1 MNIIDILLIIIIL
14 FSVWR
19 GWHTGFISGLASLVV
34 LGGSVWAALAAYPFV
49 SIQLLRF
56 FPAISGWSDPLAFI
70 LLLFLARIVL
80 GLLLNALIIRLPKNS
95 RDSLVNQILGLAPGF
110 INGLIYAALVSALL
124 LSFPLPEKVSN
135 KVSESYM
142 AGYFSRPVEYFG
154 EKLSPVFED
163 VPNPAMNNITA
174 KPGSDGML
182 KLPFTVTDFKP
193 RPDLEAQML
202 ELVNQE
208 RDTAGL
214 NPLKA
219 DTSLRAVARA
229 HSHDMFSR
237 GYFSHE
243 TPEGKSPSDRIRKA
257 RIRFLI
263 AGENLAIGPNLK
275 ICHKGLMNSPGHKAN
290 ILRRSYGRVGIGILD
305 GGIHGLMITQNFRN

>member
-1 MNIIDILLIIIIL
+1 MNVIDILLILIIL

-19 GWHTGFISGLASLVV
+19 GWHTGFISGLASLIV
-34 LGGSVWAALAAYPFV
+34 LAGSVWVALVGYPYV
-49 SIQLLRF
+49 STQLLSF
-56 FPAISGWSDPLAFI
+56 FPSVAGWSEALAFI
-70 LLLFLARIVL
+70 LLLFLARIALGVL
-80 GLLLNALIIRLPKNS
+80 INAVISRLPKSSQDNV
-95 RDSLVNQILGLAPGF
+95 VNRALGVAPGF
-110 INGLIYAALVSALL
+110 VNGLIYAALVSALL
-124 LSFPLPEKVSN
+124 LSFPLPEQVSI

-163 VPNPAMNNITA
+163 VPTPAMNNTTA
-174 KPGSDGML
+174 RPGSDGML
-182 KLPFTVTDFKP
+182 KLPFKVSDFKP

-202 ELVNQE
+202 DLVNQE

-219 DTSLRAVARA
+219 DTALRSVARA
-229 HSHDMFSR
+229 HSHDMFAR
-237 GYFSHE
+237 GYFSHV

-257 RIRFLI
+257 RVRFLI

-305 GGIHGLMITQNFRN
+305 GGIHGIMITQNFRN